1 MITHALSPLPFSVA
15 DSRKTPCFRR
25 LIAEGMMKI
34 NSIGYDAAGRM
45 GVTEPRRLHLQAEI
59 EYESQAAMIHGAMT
73 ISIPN

>member
-1 MITHALSPLPFSVA
+1 
-15 DSRKTPCFRR
+15 
-25 LIAEGMMKI
+25 MMKI